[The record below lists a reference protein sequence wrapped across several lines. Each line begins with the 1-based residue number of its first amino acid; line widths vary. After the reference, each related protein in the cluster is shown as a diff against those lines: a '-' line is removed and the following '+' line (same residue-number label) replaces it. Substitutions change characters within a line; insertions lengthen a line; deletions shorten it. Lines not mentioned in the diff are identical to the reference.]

1 MVQQDLQ
8 STLLENEN
16 RAVIEENTD
25 SNNNEETIKL
35 VETPIQTEPVEKT
48 EIQVTD
54 SLKSEKENPMI
65 SSMQMNK
72 NPAKNVYPNDTF
84 LNEKQPGIDTKSL
97 KSMQEADQIE
107 TSSLFANQL
116 QVQGSPI

>member
-16 RAVIEENTD
+16 KVVKEENTD
-25 SNNNEETIKL
+25 SKNNQETIKL

-54 SLKSEKENPMI
+54 SIKSEKDNPMI
-65 SSMQMNK
+65 SPLCMNK
-72 NPAKNVYPNDTF
+72 KPSKNVYPNDTF
-84 LNEKQPGIDTKSL
+84 LNEKQPGVETKSL
-97 KSMQEADQIE
+97 KSM
-107 TSSLFANQL
+107 
-116 QVQGSPI
+116 